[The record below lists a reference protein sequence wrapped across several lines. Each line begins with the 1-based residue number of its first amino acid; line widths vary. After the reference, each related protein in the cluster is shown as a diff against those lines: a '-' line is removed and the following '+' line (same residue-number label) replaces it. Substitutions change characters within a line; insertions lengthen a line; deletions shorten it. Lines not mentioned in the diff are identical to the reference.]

1 MNKPLSSAA
10 CVLLEGDRRTADIHT
25 HILRQ
30 VMLHAIKKM
39 EQERGIENTTGRTCD
54 ILSRVVGEGLPDTLI
69 CEQRLKQGSALH
81 RKGTAKADLRGSM
94 CEV

>member
-1 MNKPLSSAA
+1 MCYWKET
-10 CVLLEGDRRTADIHT
+10 EGQQTHTHT

-39 EQERGIENTTGRTCD
+39 EQERGIENTTGCTCV
-54 ILSRVVGEGLPDTLI
+54 ILYRVVGEGLPDTLI

-81 RKGTAKADLRGSM
+81 RKGTAKADLQGSK